1 MPEKHRQPLVAGPSP
16 ATPYDIWIMPFVF
29 WANWWSFCEQALHVT
44 QTRLCPAESKEQP
57 AGDSV
62 DIEVEE
68 GLVA

>member
-1 MPEKHRQPLVAGPSP
+1 
-16 ATPYDIWIMPFVF
+16 MPFVF
-29 WANWWSFCEQALHVT
+29 WANWWSLCEQALHVT
-44 QTRLCPAESKEQP
+44 QTRLCPAENKEQP